1 MSNPRCTQ
9 VVNTAKYSDHTEACR
24 ALPLDTAFKDSFK
37 GGKRKKSTKRT
48 KKIKLKG
55 GSTGYFIDLESETMG
70 GLARVKGYS
79 VQPVYENGKVQ
90 ESNEMCGGGKKH
102 RSKKNRSRRHRSKK
116 HRSKKHRSKTHRSKK
131 HRSKK
136 HRSKKHRSKTHRS
149 KKHKNKKH
157 KNKKHKNKK
166 HRNNKVIM
174 VNNNKNNNKSNN
186 LRQKQELINNNEQ
199 KNKKLVNNV
208 KGGSKEQMS
217 VYTHNMNERQFGCR
231 QPMWD
236 AKCT

>member
-24 ALPLDTAFKDSFK
+24 ALPLDAAFKDSFK

-90 ESNEMCGGGKKH
+90 ESNEMCGGG
-102 RSKKNRSRRHRSKK
+102 KK